1 MQERAAL
8 AREQREGQAI
18 KNAVARKEYA
28 PIGLLAD
35 VLGMA
40 SSAVVDRFD
49 QLEGTL
55 KKACPD
61 LPDEAKT
68 TVQQVIAE
76 ARNEWVRSTA
86 KLVDDSL
93 DAMLIEDENQDD
105 DAAGGHAMNSPVELL
120 QHAASGENVTLP
132 QYLARKLLSA
142 ANDGEDPAAALG
154 LALAQ
159 QVRLRNAALV
169 DAARCW
175 RQMGAAHGKLLTA
188 WRMPLGVLSAPCC
201 CIACRAS
208 PASYAP
214 RVGAVA
220 GLPSTRRP
228 DAQVTAQ
235 AELVLVLCRHR
246 DRAPVLT
253 EDLGTRGIVIKES
266 TG

>member
-1 MQERAAL
+1 MLIDMEQQATQASLAALVGVTQPTISKLMADGKIPAAGTLGELLLAYCQRLRDQAAGRLGDSLGLDLVQERAAL

-105 DAAGGHAMNSPVELL
+105 DAAEEAMP
-120 QHAASGENVTLP
+120 
-132 QYLARKLLSA
+132 
-142 ANDGEDPAAALG
+142 
-154 LALAQ
+154 
-159 QVRLRNAALV
+159 
-169 DAARCW
+169 
-175 RQMGAAHGKLLTA
+175 
-188 WRMPLGVLSAPCC
+188 
-201 CIACRAS
+201 
-208 PASYAP
+208 
-214 RVGAVA
+214 
-220 GLPSTRRP
+220 
-228 DAQVTAQ
+228 
-235 AELVLVLCRHR
+235 
-246 DRAPVLT
+246 
-253 EDLGTRGIVIKES
+253 
-266 TG
+266 